1 MSNFT
6 EHKTVADRSASDRRR
21 HNQKIE
27 KAIKEGIH
35 SIVAEES
42 IIGQDGKKKFRIP
55 VRGIKEHRLI
65 YGSNQN
71 NKQVGSAPGKDVQR
85 GQKIGEG
92 KNKQPGQGSGEAGS
106 EPGSEYYDV
115 ELSLEELADY
125 LFADLELPDLE
136 RKQLKKIMS
145 ERLKRQGYRREGIQ
159 PRLDKKKTAVSRI
172 KRLKAASRREDF
184 DDEKR
189 FTFHE
194 DDLVY
199 RHYKQSKKECSNAV
213 IFFVMDISGS
223 MTKEKKFLARSFYF
237 LLYHFI
243 RTKYQHTEIVFI
255 AHDTKAYEV
264 NEDQFFTRGES
275 GGTIVSSGLNM
286 VQDVVSKRF
295 HPDSWNI
302 YVFQCSD
309 GDNWATDNDKVIDA
323 VESIKGFSQ
332 LMGYC
337 EICPTRNW
345 ASSNSLSSLYLP
357 MSDRKLR
364 CVNVTNKNDIWPA
377 FKKLFGKGFTT
388 ED

>member
-35 SIVAEES
+35 NIVAEES
-42 IIGQDGKKKFRIP
+42 IIGQDGKKRFKIP
-55 VRGIKEHRLI
+55 VRGIKEHRLV

-85 GQKIGEG
+85 GQKIGDG
-92 KNKQPGQGSGEAGS
+92 KNKQAGQGN
-106 EPGSEYYDV
+106 EPGNEPGNEYYDV

-136 RKQLKKIMS
+136 RKQLRKIMS

-159 PRLDKKKTAVSRI
+159 PRLDKKKTAISRI

-184 DDEKR
+184 DEEKR

-223 MTKEKKFLARSFYF
+223 MTNEKKFLARSFYF

-243 RTKYQHTEIVFI
+243 RSKYQHTDIVFI

-286 VQDVVSKRF
+286 VQDIVSKRF

-309 GDNWATDNDKVIDA
+309 GDNWATDNGKVTDA
-323 VESIKGFSQ
+323 VESIKSFSQ

-337 EICPTRNW
+337 EICPSRNW
-345 ASSNSLSSLYLP
+345 GSSNSLSELYLP

-364 CVNVTNKNDIWPA
+364 CVNVSNKNDIWPA